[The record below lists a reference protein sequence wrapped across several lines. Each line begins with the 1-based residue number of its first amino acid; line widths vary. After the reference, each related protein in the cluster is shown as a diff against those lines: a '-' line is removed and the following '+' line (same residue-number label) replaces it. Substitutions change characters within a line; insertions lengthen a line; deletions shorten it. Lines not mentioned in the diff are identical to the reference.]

1 MKKYEL
7 IILLSSCLLWL
18 VSCSSTE
25 QKSLEPTKKVY
36 SRSTEKE
43 FEDIEKYDFGNKTNY
58 RPATTGKSRN
68 APGMAPLKNHPKEV
82 ITETPPEKY
91 GSGNAE
97 LQAPTQLSAKNEERL
112 QEINQNL
119 AFFCMKHRQDPAFK
133 NEENCLAFTKKVL
146 KSCEKKHQ
154 IINTVMVNC
163 IKERLK
169 KKR

>member
-1 MKKYEL
+1 MA
-7 IILLSSCLLWL
+7 S
-18 VSCSSTE
+18 
-25 QKSLEPTKKVY
+25 
-36 SRSTEKE
+36 
-43 FEDIEKYDFGNKTNY
+43 
-58 RPATTGKSRN
+58 GKSRN
-68 APGMAPLKNHPKEV
+68 APGTAPLKTHPKEV
-82 ITETPPEKY
+82 AVETPPEKY
-91 GSGNAE
+91 GSGKAE

-119 AFFCMKHRQDPAFK
+119 AFFCMKHRQDSAFK
-133 NEENCLAFTKKVL
+133 NEEGCLAFTKKVL